1 MVLVLVRNKALGM
14 YAAETNK
21 VFLTGLARL
30 VQIYLQ
36 QIKKE
41 HHFGAPYCKV

>member
-1 MVLVLVRNKALGM
+1 MCNTKFHRQIPTAVMVLVLVRNKALGI

-30 VQIYLQ
+30 VQI
-36 QIKKE
+36 
-41 HHFGAPYCKV
+41 